1 MKENFERNLAEENE
15 KNSALEKKYLKEKL
29 QLKNEAQMKLNEK
42 VTELNEEFK
51 KKLEERVKTLTSNLK
66 YEMEQKEK
74 DHLYKMER
82 KDMELATME
91 ESLARAQMRK
101 NEIGEMM
108 RLIGN
113 LIKSVSSEL
122 FQ

>member
-1 MKENFERNLAEENE
+1 M
-15 KNSALEKKYLKEKL
+15 
-29 QLKNEAQMKLNEK
+29 
-42 VTELNEEFK
+42 
-51 KKLEERVKTLTSNLK
+51 KTLTSNLK

-82 KDMELATME
+82 KDMELAAME

-108 RLIGN
+108 SFSIFISINKISL
-113 LIKSVSSEL
+113 L
-122 FQ
+122 FRGETSKY